1 MKNEH
6 TGSRKG
12 LSASAGLHSTAA
24 GIWHL
29 PFSAV
34 CCLRS
39 SIHVSG
45 RHSMHDP
52 NSTHSRA
59 ANEGRCRRR
68 HCIHG
73 TSHYRVPTGVCQDK
87 PANWPDLDTAEGV
100 HGLWRDVAAH
110 GGADD
115 VVLHLLGLWAAQP
128 ERVLPAARAGA
139 FPHLGPRGHGRL
151 VDRLAARVHEV
162 PGAGPLRTETAR
174 VQWRRAVTHANKH
187 LKDNFAACKLHFPE
201 GCISRRCGR
210 RSCLN
215 RQGPAR
221 VAPGSSAHAVL
232 HKVPGEATSPERE
245 AHPQPHPAN
254 KAQRMLAHLRV

>member
-162 PGAGPLRTETAR
+162 PGAGPLRTGSVTAAADADR
-174 VQWRRAVTHANKH
+174 VQ
-187 LKDNFAACKLHFPE
+187 PE
-201 GCISRRCGR
+201 GRLDGHVPRAGPRVDPELC
-210 RSCLN
+210 
-215 RQGPAR
+215 RQRDQHDRHELCTAQGHRTGPPR
-221 VAPGSSAHAVL
+221 MTPLLPSSSAPPLSFCVSFHGELLGAVL
-232 HKVPGEATSPERE
+232 HFFLWKCAPF
-245 AHPQPHPAN
+245 
-254 KAQRMLAHLRV
+254 